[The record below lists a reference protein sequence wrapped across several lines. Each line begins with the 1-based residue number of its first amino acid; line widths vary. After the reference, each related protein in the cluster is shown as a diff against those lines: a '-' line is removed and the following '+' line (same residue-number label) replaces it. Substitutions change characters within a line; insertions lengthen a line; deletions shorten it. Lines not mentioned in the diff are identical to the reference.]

1 MADLDI
7 CNRRTWEDGSN
18 KLTRGQF
25 QTETK
30 LIEKE
35 IGDLLVAKAGMRAST
50 YKLAGMEV
58 DTERRNKRAHTDDWA
73 YLDLLLSQMQEPPGS
88 TVTMKVKRDDSKQ
101 SRWRQ
106 AVLKA
111 YGENNNKAWCPISKL
126 WFPSSCITAAH
137 IVRHNVTE
145 LAAEHLFGP
154 AKDSSGHIWSTKNG
168 IPLLSAY
175 EKMLDDAV
183 IAIIPT
189 ADGKD
194 LKVVV
199 LEHASLEDEAV
210 KGESALRQLNGQ
222 VLEFRTEHRP
232 SMRYL
237 YFSFAVNILRR
248 QRYAVDGWWK
258 HRIHYTEV
266 PFFATP
272 GKWIKETTLR
282 KLAVRIGHLPIPE
295 VRDFVNTIQGQKT
308 ESASNTGED
317 GDDGEDSEDEDNGE
331 DIVQLEYATGL

>member
-18 KLTRGQF
+18 KMTRGQF

-30 LIEKE
+30 LLEKE

-50 YKLAGMEV
+50 YKLAGM
-58 DTERRNKRAHTDDWA
+58 K
-73 YLDLLLSQMQEPPGS
+73 SS
-88 TVTMKVKRDDSKQ
+88 DDSKQ

-168 IPLLSAY
+168 IPLMSAY
-175 EKMLDDAV
+175 EKILDDAV

-199 LEHASLEDEAV
+199 LDHTLLEHKAV

-222 VLEFRTEHRP
+222 VLEFQTEHRP

-258 HRIHYTEV
+258 DRIHCTEV

-272 GKWIKETTLR
+272 GKWVKETTLR
-282 KLAVRIGHLPIPE
+282 KLAVRVGHLPITE
-295 VRDFVNTIQGQKT
+295 AKEFVDVIQGQKT
-308 ESASNTGED
+308 EGPSKTGE
-317 GDDGEDSEDEDNGE
+317 GGDNGE
-331 DIVQLEYATGL
+331 DRDLYLRLKAGTYQSVSCQELFIDPLKQPSFDTLTFDWF